1 MALLQLPK
9 MTGKGALL
17 PLFKKESLL
26 LVNIS
31 GNSTAA
37 AAREGLSPTK
47 DGAVPSVKDA
57 DAKDGFMLLQMAGKG
72 DVANGKKVSALLKM
86 VLLVLPMMAGNGPDA
101 PAGKGVT
108 PA

>member
-1 MALLQLPK
+1 
-9 MTGKGALL
+9 
-17 PLFKKESLL
+17 LL
-26 LVNIS
+26 LEHIS
-31 GNSTAA
+31 GNGTAA

-57 DAKDGFMLLQMAGKG
+57 DAKDGFMLLQIAGKG

-101 PAGKGVT
+101 PAEKGIA